1 MTSRPLGFTTRT
13 WVLASV
19 LLLALATW
27 FALHQQINRF
37 LAINLL
43 LRSESPHEEVFEELA
58 AQLADPTEFLERC
71 RATGKVPHRQLVA
84 AFLSRKATENPGW
97 FAGAQELVLEG
108 AADPDMSVR
117 ELALAALQSRADP
130 RLFDCARAQLTDLD
144 PLVRQLGLDYLRRLD
159 ARRTVPIIMEL
170 LDDLD
175 LRVAASAEVALMN
188 WTGQDFGV
196 RTHLAIPLS
205 EGGHQLDPA
214 RVDKI
219 RRGIERRKEW
229 WQLHAK
235 EFPHTQFISSPMEPG
250 LSASP
255 PVQDFTLPDLQ
266 GKPVRLADFRGKTV
280 LLNFWTTWCMGC
292 MAEIPDLVALQRK
305 LGDHVAILGVA
316 LDGLPDE
323 HGHQPGEEG
332 QGHAHAEHPSR
343 KALLDKVARAVKTRG
358 INYPVLL
365 DPEAAVGRRFNGG
378 ELPTTVVIDAQGRLR
393 RRFIGERSLEVFE
406 AMIAQVAKPLPQAA
420 TQQSAPQR

>member
-1 MTSRPLGFTTRT
+1 MTSKPLAFTARA
-13 WVLASV
+13 WLLATV
-19 LLLALATW
+19 LLLAVSTW
-27 FALHQQINRF
+27 FALHQQIDRF
-37 LAINLL
+37 LTINLL
-43 LRSESPHEEVFEELA
+43 LRSESPREEVFEELSD
-58 AQLADPTEFLERC
+58 QLADPTEFLERC
-71 RATGKVPHRQLVA
+71 WATGKVPHRQLVA
-84 AFLSRKATENPGW
+84 AFLRRKAAERPAW
-97 FAGAQELVLEG
+97 FAGAQKLVLEG

-130 RLFDCARAQLTDLD
+130 HLFDCARAQLTDLD
-144 PLVRQLGLDYLRRLD
+144 PQVRQLGLDYLRRLD
-159 ARRTVPIIMEL
+159 ARRAVPIVMEL
-170 LDDLD
+170 LDDPD
-175 LRVAASAEVALMN
+175 LRIAASAEVALMN

-196 RTHLAIPLS
+196 RARLAFPS
-205 EGGHQLDPA
+205 NEGGHERDPA

-235 EFPHTQFISSPMEPG
+235 EFPNTQLISGPMEPG
-250 LSASP
+250 RSASP
-255 PVQDFTLPDLQ
+255 PIEDFTLPDLE

-280 LLNFWTTWCMGC
+280 LLNFWATWCMAC

-323 HGHQPGEEG
+323 HGHQPVEEG

-378 ELPTTVVIDAQGRLR
+378 ELPTTVIIDAQGHLR

-406 AMIAQVAKPLPQAA
+406 AMIAQAAKPLPQAT
-420 TQQSAPQR
+420 TQQSAAGR